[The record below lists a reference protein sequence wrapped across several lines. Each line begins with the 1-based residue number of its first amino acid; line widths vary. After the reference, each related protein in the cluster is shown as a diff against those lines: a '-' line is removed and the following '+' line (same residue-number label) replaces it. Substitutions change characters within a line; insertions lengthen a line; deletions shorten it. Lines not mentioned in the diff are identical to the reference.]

1 MAIHPSAA
9 ARRQTH
15 FYRVVALLA
24 LAVMLVGFSPS
35 FFLKPLFHKPPPLT
49 LLLFVHGTI
58 MTAWFALFLVQAHLA
73 ASRNLRLHRRLGVAG
88 VVLAIAVCVAGTTA
102 AITGARLGH
111 SPGPPPLQFLVVP
124 LTDMAVFA
132 ILAGSAIAF
141 RRRTE
146 IHKRLMLL
154 AVVGILTAAIART
167 PLIHSNILLAFSTTL
182 FIALGC
188 VAWDTWRNRRLHPAF
203 GWGFALL
210 ALSWPFRL
218 WLSGTA
224 GWLAFAGWLTGAG

>member
-1 MAIHPSAA
+1 MATHPSAVG
-9 ARRQTH
+9 RRLTH

-24 LAVMLVGFSPS
+24 VAVMLVGFAPS

-49 LLLFVHGTI
+49 LLLVVHGVI
-58 MTAWFALFLVQAHLA
+58 MSAWFALFLVQAQLA
-73 ASRNLRLHRRLGVAG
+73 STRNLALHRRLGVAG
-88 VVLAIAVCVAGTTA
+88 VVLAAAVLVAGTTV

-111 SPGPPPLQFLVVP
+111 SPGPPPLQFLAIP
-124 LTDMAVFA
+124 LTDMVVFA

-167 PLIHSNILLAFSTTL
+167 PLINGNVVLAFSTTL
-182 FIALGC
+182 SIALGC
-188 VAWDTWRNRRLHPAF
+188 IAWDTWRHRRLHPAF

-210 ALSWPFRL
+210 ALSWPLRL

-224 GWLAFAGWLTGAG
+224 GWLAFANWLVH